1 MENNHI
7 EVPANIKRKEL
18 IKTWVIVA
26 IAALLSFGLYNVL
39 PYDENANRV

>member
-18 IKTWVIVA
+18 IKTWVIVVSCSP
-26 IAALLSFGLYNVL
+26 ALFRFIQCLAL
-39 PYDENANRV
+39 